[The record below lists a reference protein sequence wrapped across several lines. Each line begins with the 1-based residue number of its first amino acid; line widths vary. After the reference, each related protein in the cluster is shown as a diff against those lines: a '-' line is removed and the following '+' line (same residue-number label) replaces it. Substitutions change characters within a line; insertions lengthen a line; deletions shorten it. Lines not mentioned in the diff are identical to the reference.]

1 MLQTGSHNIER
12 QRGKMNEN
20 FPFEKFMKFNNNDEL
35 PKVDNNISKFFHSD
49 NNNLS
54 DKDTLQSNENN
65 EQNQSLNSDQ
75 FDFDELKSITDEI
88 LSIIKMNISSIKFNT
103 YFTNTFTVSSLNDEM
118 IEFSVTTKFIKM
130 MIENHYRSLLEQAV
144 MELMG
149 KPFNVLISVMN
160 SNKSLSSNDGN
171 ILNTV
176 NDHKS
181 VSYTEEI
188 FNNAVSEEP
197 RRAIPVKEMS
207 FKIDSSYTQSN
218 DEIINEV
225 NSKEMKHLNNKVFGR
240 IDKSKTFDNF
250 VVGPSNNM
258 AHAFSLAVSKD
269 PGQTYPQLYLHGNSG
284 LGKTH
289 LLHAIC
295 NKIAELYPQK
305 RICFTS
311 AGDFTKEMVL
321 SIQGKTIAEF
331 QRKYTDL
338 VDVLIIDD
346 IHELKDRVRTQAEFF
361 HIFNELQNKNKQL
374 IFTSDKSPKEIS
386 GIEDRIRTR
395 LSSALLTDIQQP
407 DLETR
412 IAILK
417 NKANERDIYISDDV
431 INLIASCVRNNVR
444 ELEGKLI
451 KLGAYSD
458 LMNVDID
465 LEIAKEQLN
474 LSLDQQDKMIS
485 TEGITKTVASYYK
498 LPLGDIR
505 GKKRKAELVL
515 ARHISMYLIH
525 KLLKKTL
532 EEIGEYFDKRD
543 HSTVIHAIDKMRKR
557 IKEEGSFSQL
567 IYEIESTL

>member
-1 MLQTGSHNIER
+1 
-12 QRGKMNEN
+12 MNEN
-20 FPFEKFMKFNNNDEL
+20 FPFEKFMKFNNKDEL
-35 PKVDNNISKFFHSD
+35 QAKNADISKFF
-49 NNNLS
+49 
-54 DKDTLQSNENN
+54 NN
-65 EQNQSLNSDQ
+65 EINTLEETKTLETSMQNQQVTNNESTEE

-88 LSIIKMNISSIKFNT
+88 LSIIKSNISPIKFNT
-103 YFTNTFTVSSLNDEM
+103 YFTNTFTVSSFNNDT

-130 MIENHYRSLLEQAV
+130 MIENHYKQFIEQAV
-144 MELMG
+144 IELMG
-149 KPFNVLISVMN
+149 KPFQVSINVMN
-160 SNKSLSSNDGN
+160 SNKSLSSNDSN
-171 ILNTV
+171 ILKSANE
-176 NDHKS
+176 HKNI
-181 VSYTEEI
+181 SYSEEI
-188 FNNAVSEEP
+188 FNTNNAIETNKANS
-197 RRAIPVKEMS
+197 VKEMS
-207 FKIDSSYTQSN
+207 FKIDPSYTLST
-218 DEIINEV
+218 DEIISEAK
-225 NSKEMKHLNNKVFGR
+225 SQEMKHLNNKIFGR

-258 AHAFSLAVSKD
+258 AHAFSLAVAKD

-295 NKIAELYPQK
+295 NKIAEEYPEK

-311 AGDFTKEMVL
+311 AGDFTKEMVF
-321 SIQGKTIAEF
+321 SIQSKTIAEF

-346 IHELKDRVRTQAEFF
+346 IHELKDRARTQAEFF
-361 HIFNELQNKNKQL
+361 HIFNELQNKRKQL

-474 LSLDQQDKMIS
+474 LSMDHQDKIIS
-485 TEGITKTVASYYK
+485 TESITKTVASYYK

-515 ARHISMYLIH
+515 ARHIAMYLIH

-532 EEIGEYFDKRD
+532 EEIGDYFDKRD
-543 HSTVIHAIDKMRKR
+543 HSTVIHAIDKMKKR
-557 IKEEGSFSQL
+557 IQDENSFSQL

>member
-1 MLQTGSHNIER
+1 MSD
-12 QRGKMNEN
+12 N
-20 FPFEKFMKFNNNDEL
+20 FPFDKFIKSNNNKDLENNMSQFFSGSLEVSSENIINTNVDKKENNND
-35 PKVDNNISKFFHSD
+35 N
-49 NNNLS
+49 
-54 DKDTLQSNENN
+54 
-65 EQNQSLNSDQ
+65 
-75 FDFDELKSITDEI
+75 DELYTITNEI
-88 LSIIKMNISSIKFNT
+88 LSIIKTNVPQEKFST
-103 YFTNTFTVSSLNDEM
+103 YFMSTFTVSSFDENT
-118 IEFSVTTKFIKM
+118 INFSVTTKFIKM
-130 MIENHYRSLLEQAV
+130 MIENHYLGFINQAV
-144 MELMG
+144 IELMG
-149 KPFNVLISVMN
+149 KAFNINIEVF
-160 SNKSLSSNDGN
+160 NKNNNLEKEST
-171 ILNTV
+171 NTV
-176 NDHKS
+176 QNPSISNELETEVSKPIVS
-181 VSYTEEI
+181 V
-188 FNNAVSEEP
+188 
-197 RRAIPVKEMS
+197 KDMS
-207 FKIDSSYTQSN
+207 FKIDPNFTQSN
-218 DEIINEV
+218 DDLQNTINSSEI
-225 NSKEMKHLNNKVFGR
+225 KHLKSNVFGR

-250 VVGPSNNM
+250 IVGPSNNM

-269 PGQTYPQLYLHGNSG
+269 PGITYPQLYLYGNSG

-295 NKIAELYPQK
+295 NYINDKDPTK

-311 AGDFTKEMVL
+311 AGDFTKEMVM
-321 SIQGKTIAEF
+321 SIQSKTISEF

-346 IHELKDRVRTQAEFF
+346 IHELKDRARTQAEFF
-361 HIFNELQNKNKQL
+361 HIFNELQNKKKQL
-374 IFTSDKSPKEIS
+374 IFTSDKAPKEIS

-417 NKANERDIYISDDV
+417 NKANEKDIYIGDDV

-474 LSLDQQDKMIS
+474 LTEDHQDKILTIDS
-485 TEGITKTVASYYK
+485 IAKTVSSYYK

-505 GKKRKAELVL
+505 GKNRKAELVL
-515 ARHISMYLIH
+515 ARHIAMYLIH

-532 EEIGEYFDKRD
+532 EEIGDYFNKRD
-543 HSTVIHAIDKMRKR
+543 HSTVIHAIDKMKKR

-567 IYEIESTL
+567 IYEIESNI

>member
-1 MLQTGSHNIER
+1 
-12 QRGKMNEN
+12 MNEN
-20 FPFEKFMKFNNNDEL
+20 FPFDKFMKFNNNNEL
-35 PKVDNNISKFFHSD
+35 DDNNANITKFLQSD
-49 NNNLS
+49 NSNL
-54 DKDTLQSNENN
+54 DNKLTPVEPK
-65 EQNQSLNSDQ
+65 QNQQVSPDQ

-130 MIENHYRSLLEQAV
+130 MIENHYKVLLEQAV

-149 KPFNVLISVMN
+149 KPFNVVISVMN

-176 NDHKS
+176 NEHKN

-188 FNNAVSEEP
+188 FNSSNIEEP
-197 RRAIPVKEMS
+197 RRTVPVKEMS
-207 FKIDSSYTQSN
+207 FKIDPSYTQST
-218 DEIINEV
+218 DEIINQV
-225 NSKEMKHLNNKVFGR
+225 NSKEMKHLNNKIFGR

-295 NKIAELYPQK
+295 NKIAEMYPQK

-321 SIQGKTIAEF
+321 SIQSKTIAEF

-361 HIFNELQNKNKQL
+361 HIFNELQNKRKQL

-474 LSLDQQDKMIS
+474 LSMDQQDKMIS
-485 TEGITKTVASYYK
+485 TESITKTVASYYK

-505 GKKRKAELVL
+505 GKKRKQELVL
-515 ARHISMYLIH
+515 ARHIAMYLIH